1 MPVIDNTKTQAK
13 SVPYV
18 DVALCHSCRK
28 CVARQTCKSKALTQ
42 VDPEEPPFVDASR
55 CYGCHACVVECPFGA
70 IIIPR

>member
-1 MPVIDNTKTQAK
+1 MVNGVVIKVQAK

-18 DVALCHSCRK
+18 DPTRCQACRR
-28 CVARQTCKSKALTQ
+28 CPARQVCKSKALTQ
-42 VDPEEPPFVDASR
+42 VDLGEPPFVDASR